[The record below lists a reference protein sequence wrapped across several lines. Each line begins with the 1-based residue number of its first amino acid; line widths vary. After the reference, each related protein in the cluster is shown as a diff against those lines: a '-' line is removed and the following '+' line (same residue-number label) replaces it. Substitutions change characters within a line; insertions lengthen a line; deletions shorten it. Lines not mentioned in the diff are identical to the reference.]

1 MYAYYFVSNIVIL
14 RLRGLK
20 DQFQQKATQYTTD
33 NMKTF
38 GEHEARRV
46 SSLCFMLHRVIMK
59 TDLIN

>member
-1 MYAYYFVSNIVIL
+1 MYAYYFVSTVVIL

-20 DQFQQKATQYTTD
+20 DQFQQKATQYTTA

-38 GEHEARRV
+38 GEHEARR
-46 SSLCFMLHRVIMK
+46 CFMLHRVIMK